1 MFRKTSVIVAMAGM
15 LGITSAHADG
25 LGLLSTLSNIG
36 KQLQRQIGPADGS
49 SQPASQPSNNSS
61 TNAGSPK
68 DIMQT
73 LADSSTTQQQSALCE
88 PEFFQQEEQAALAKI
103 KSGDL
108 AGGGTDAKLNA
119 EEIAVCAVKRNA
131 LPLVE
136 AEQIAGENLAES
148 AIALH
153 RAGMDTPETI
163 ASAKNA
169 LTLLNV
175 DASKN
180 ASLISA
186 LNSSG
191 VLPVAPPTA
200 SSDASYTM
208 TAADAASQLMSN
220 NFAFNHK
227 YGGKTLKI
235 TGKVRAITGRQNVFI
250 AMDGVPQA
258 DPGINDQVTCTISNP
273 AYTNA
278 AMSISKGQKVTVQG
292 VYTIPAQSWLQAGV
306 DLQDCHIVN

>member
-1 MFRKTSVIVAMAGM
+1 MLRKTSVIVAMAGI
-15 LGITSAHADG
+15 LGLTSAHANG

-36 KQLQRQIGPADGS
+36 KQLQRQIGPVGGS
-49 SQPASQPSNNSS
+49 SQPGNSS
-61 TNAGSPK
+61 TAGGSPEN
-68 DIMQT
+68 IMQA
-73 LADSSTTQQQSALCE
+73 LADSSVTQQQSTACD
-88 PEFFQQEEQAALAKI
+88 PRFFQQEEQATLAKI
-103 KSGDL
+103 KNGDL
-108 AGGGTDAKLNA
+108 ASGGTDAKLNA

-163 ASAKNA
+163 TSAQNA
-169 LTLLNV
+169 LTLLNI

-191 VLPVAPPTA
+191 VLPEAPPTA
-200 SSDASYTM
+200 SSDTSYTM
-208 TAADAASQLMSN
+208 TAADAASQLMAN

-235 TGKVRAITGRQNVFI
+235 AGKVRAVTGGKNVFI

-258 DPGINDQVTCTISNP
+258 DPGINDQVTCAISNP
-273 AYTNA
+273 ADINA
-278 AMSISKGQKVTVQG
+278 AMSISRGQKITVQG
-292 VYTIPAQSWLQAGV
+292 IYSVPAQSWMQAGV
-306 DLQDCHIVN
+306 GLQDCHIVN

>member
-1 MFRKTSVIVAMAGM
+1 MFRKTSVIVAIAGA
-15 LGITSAHADG
+15 LGITSAHADV

-36 KQLQRQIGPADGS
+36 KQLQRQAGPANS
-49 SQPASQPSNNSS
+49 SSQPSNSS
-61 TNAGSPK
+61 PVAGSPE
-68 DIMQT
+68 DIMQM
-73 LADSSTTQQQSALCE
+73 LADSSITQQQSTSCDPA
-88 PEFFQQEEQAALAKI
+88 FFHQEEQAALAKI

-153 RAGMDTPETI
+153 HAGMDTPETI

-200 SSDASYTM
+200 SSNADYTM
-208 TAADAASQLMSN
+208 TAAEAASQLMAN
-220 NFAFNHK
+220 NFAFNHR

-235 TGKVRAITGRQNVFI
+235 VGKVRAVTGGKNVFI
-250 AMDGVPQA
+250 TMDGVPQA
-258 DPGINDQVTCTISNP
+258 DPGIDDQVTCTISNP
-273 AYTNA
+273 ADINA
-278 AMSISKGQKVTVQG
+278 AMSISKGQKITVQG
-292 VYTIPAQSWLQAGV
+292 LYSVPTQSWMQAGV
-306 DLQDCHIVN
+306 GLQDCHIVN

>member
-1 MFRKTSVIVAMAGM
+1 MFRKTSVIVAMAGI
-15 LGITSAHADG
+15 LGLTSAHANG

-36 KQLQRQIGPADGS
+36 KQLQRQIGPVGGS
-49 SQPASQPSNNSS
+49 SQPGNSS
-61 TNAGSPK
+61 TAAGSPEN
-68 DIMQT
+68 IMQA
-73 LADSSTTQQQSALCE
+73 LADSSVTQQQSTVCD
-88 PEFFQQEEQAALAKI
+88 PRFFQQEEQATLAKI
-103 KSGDL
+103 KNGDL
-108 AGGGTDAKLNA
+108 ASGGTDAKLNA

-163 ASAKNA
+163 TSAQNA
-169 LTLLNV
+169 LTLLNI

-191 VLPVAPPTA
+191 VLPEAPPTA
-200 SSDASYTM
+200 SSDTSYTM
-208 TAADAASQLMSN
+208 TAADAASQLMAN

-235 TGKVRAITGRQNVFI
+235 AGKVRAVTGGKNVFI

-258 DPGINDQVTCTISNP
+258 DPGINDQVTCAISNP
-273 AYTNA
+273 ADINA
-278 AMSISKGQKVTVQG
+278 AMSISRGQKITVQG
-292 VYTIPAQSWLQAGV
+292 IYSVPAQSWMQAGV
-306 DLQDCHIVN
+306 GLQDCHIVN

>member
-1 MFRKTSVIVAMAGM
+1 MFRKTSAIVAMAGM

-25 LGLLSTLSNIG
+25 LGLLSTLSDIG
-36 KQLQRQIGPADGS
+36 KQLERQIGPAPGS
-49 SQPASQPSNNSS
+49 SQPSS
-61 TNAGSPK
+61 SSSDAGAPAI
-68 DIMQT
+68 IMQA
-73 LADSSTTQQQSALCE
+73 LADSSITQQQSTTCDLR
-88 PEFFQQEEQAALAKI
+88 FFQQEEQAALAKI
-103 KSGDL
+103 KTGDL
-108 AGGGTDAKLNA
+108 TSGGTDAKLNA

-131 LPLVE
+131 VPLVE

-163 ASAKNA
+163 TSAQNA
-169 LTLLNV
+169 LTLLKL

-186 LNSSG
+186 LDSSG
-191 VLPVAPPTA
+191 VLPEAPPAA

-208 TAADAASQLMSN
+208 TAAEAASQLMAN
-220 NFAFNHK
+220 TFAFNHK

-235 TGKVRAITGRQNVFI
+235 AGKVRAVTGGKNVFI

-273 AYTNA
+273 ADINA
-278 AMSISKGQKVTVQG
+278 AMSISRGQKITVQG
-292 VYTIPAQSWLQAGV
+292 IYSAPTPSWLQAGV
-306 DLQDCHIVN
+306 ALQDCHIVN

>member
-1 MFRKTSVIVAMAGM
+1 MFRKTSVIVAMAGI
-15 LGITSAHADG
+15 LGLTSAHANG

-36 KQLQRQIGPADGS
+36 KQLQRQIGPVGGS
-49 SQPASQPSNNSS
+49 SQPGNSS
-61 TNAGSPK
+61 TAAGSPEN
-68 DIMQT
+68 IMQA
-73 LADSSTTQQQSALCE
+73 LADSSVTQQQSTACD
-88 PEFFQQEEQAALAKI
+88 PRFFQQEEQATLAKI
-103 KSGDL
+103 KNGDL
-108 AGGGTDAKLNA
+108 ASGGTDAKLNA

-163 ASAKNA
+163 TSAQNA
-169 LTLLNV
+169 LTLLNI

-191 VLPVAPPTA
+191 VLPEAPPTA

-208 TAADAASQLMSN
+208 TAADAASQLMAN

-235 TGKVRAITGRQNVFI
+235 AGKVRAVTGGKNVFI

-258 DPGINDQVTCTISNP
+258 DPGINDQVTCAISNP
-273 AYTNA
+273 ADINA
-278 AMSISKGQKVTVQG
+278 AMSISRGQKITVQG
-292 VYTIPAQSWLQAGV
+292 IYSVPAQSWMQAGV
-306 DLQDCHIVN
+306 GLQDCHIVN

>member
-1 MFRKTSVIVAMAGM
+1 MLRKTSVIVAMAGV

-36 KQLQRQIGPADGS
+36 KQLQRQIGPTPGS
-49 SQPASQPSNNSS
+49 SQPGSSS
-61 TNAGSPK
+61 TDAGAPAI
-68 DIMQT
+68 IMQA
-73 LADSSTTQQQSALCE
+73 LADSSITQEQSTGCD
-88 PEFFQQEEQAALAKI
+88 PRFFQQEEQAALAKI
-103 KSGDL
+103 KTGDL
-108 AGGGTDAKLNA
+108 TSGGTDAKLNA

-163 ASAKNA
+163 TSAKNA
-169 LTLLNV
+169 LTLLNI

-191 VLPVAPPTA
+191 VLPEAPPTA

-208 TAADAASQLMSN
+208 TAADAASQLMAN

-227 YGGKTLKI
+227 YGGTTLKI
-235 TGKVRAITGRQNVFI
+235 VGKVRAVTGGRNVFI

-273 AYTNA
+273 AYTSA
-278 AMSISKGQKVTVQG
+278 AMSISKGQRITVQG
-292 VYTIPAQSWLQAGV
+292 IYTVPAQSWLQAGV
-306 DLQDCHIVN
+306 GLQDCHIVN